1 MGSGV
6 PIVVVVVELEDL
18 KNINY
23 TPVVRQEVKHS
34 DGLGRDV
41 T

>member
-23 TPVVRQEVKHS
+23 TLEEVKHS